1 MQLFLATKVRYALK
15 HTPYLMKYVGNT
27 NEYFEILNADA
38 NDTSAL
44 DKPIEGQLSVVWFQ
58 EGDNSLVID
67 NVPSQFKKDEILCLT
82 SFHKVDITRLGK
94 TKILRFN
101 SPFYCILNQD
111 SEVGCK
117 GILFF
122 GSKTLPVL
130 RPSVD
135 DLKSIQSLTQM
146 VQLEMQSKD
155 ELQQEMLQMLLK
167 RLLILC
173 TRIYKSTQDLDKLP
187 PKETDLIREYNFLVE
202 QYFKKTHTVAEYA
215 QMLNKSPKTLSNLF
229 GKSKAKSPLKTIQDR
244 IMLEARRLL
253 RYTDAPIS
261 EIGYE
266 IGFQDIQTFSRFF
279 KKNEGISPS
288 EFRLV

>member
-1 MQLFLATKVRYALK
+1 
-15 HTPYLMKYVGNT
+15 MKYIGNT
-27 NEYFEILNADA
+27 NEYFEILTADT
-38 NDTSAL
+38 NNTVSL
-44 DKPIEGQLSVVWFQ
+44 DNPIDGQLSVVWFQ
-58 EGDNSLVID
+58 EDNNHIAID
-67 NVPSQFKKDEILCLT
+67 SVPFHFKKNEIVCLT
-82 SFHKVDITRLGK
+82 SFHKLDIKNIGK
-94 TKILRFN
+94 AKVLRFN

-122 GSKTLPVL
+122 GSKSLPIL
-130 RPSVD
+130 RPAGE
-135 DLKSIQSLTQM
+135 DLKSIESLTQM

-155 ELQQEMLQMLLK
+155 GLQQEMLQMLLK

-173 TRIYKSTQDLDKLP
+173 TRIYKSTADIENLP
-187 PKETDLIREYNFLVE
+187 PQETDLIREFNFLVE
-202 QYFKKTHTVAEYA
+202 KYFKKTHTVAEYA

-229 GKSKAKSPLKTIQDR
+229 GKSKYKSPLRTIQDR

-253 RYTDAPIS
+253 RYTDSPIS

-279 KKNEGISPS
+279 KKNEGVSPT
-288 EFRLV
+288 EFRVV

>member
-1 MQLFLATKVRYALK
+1 
-15 HTPYLMKYVGNT
+15 MKYIGNT
-27 NEYFEILNADA
+27 NEYFEILTADA
-38 NDTSAL
+38 KDTTAL
-44 DKPIEGQLSVVWFQ
+44 DVPIDGQLSVVWFQ
-58 EGDNSLVID
+58 EDDNSLIID
-67 NVPSQFKKDEILCLT
+67 NVPSQFKKNEILCLT
-82 SFHKVDITRLGK
+82 SLHKVETKKLGT

-122 GSKTLPVL
+122 GSKSLPIL
-130 RPSVD
+130 RPSQE
-135 DLKSIQSLTQM
+135 DLKSIESLTKM

-173 TRIYKSTQDLDKLP
+173 TRIYKSSEDLDKLQP
-187 PKETDLIREYNFLVE
+187 MESDLIREYNFLVE
-202 QYFKKTHTVAEYA
+202 QYFKKSHKVAEYA
-215 QMLNKSPKTLSNLF
+215 LMLNKSPKTLSNLF

-288 EFRLV
+288 EFRIN